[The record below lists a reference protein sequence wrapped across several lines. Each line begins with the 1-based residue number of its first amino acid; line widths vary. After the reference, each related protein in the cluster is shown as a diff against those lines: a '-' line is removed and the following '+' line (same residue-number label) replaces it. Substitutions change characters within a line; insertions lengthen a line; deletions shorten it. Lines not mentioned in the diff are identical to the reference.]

1 MPTFL
6 VPLKVVL
13 VVGVVLPPQA
23 RAKMAPKATTAT
35 NRENRVTSTP
45 PQVDRYPRSFWL
57 GILP

>member
-6 VPLKVVL
+6 VPLKVVP

-23 RAKMAPKATTAT
+23 RAKTAPKATTAT
-35 NRENRVTSTP
+35 KREYRVTSNLLRA
-45 PQVDRYPRSFWL
+45 DRSPRSFWL